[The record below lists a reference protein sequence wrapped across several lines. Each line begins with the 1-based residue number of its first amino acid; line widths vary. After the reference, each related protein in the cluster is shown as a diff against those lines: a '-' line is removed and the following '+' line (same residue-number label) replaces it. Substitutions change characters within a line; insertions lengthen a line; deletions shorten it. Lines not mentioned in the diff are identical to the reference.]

1 MATQPDLF
9 AASAATEAAVAT
21 PPALGRHGNIL
32 VGTCS
37 WSDPS
42 LIKSK
47 AFYPRGSGTAE
58 KRLAYYA
65 SQFPTVEVDSSFF
78 AMPSPSNSVLWA
90 ARTPPGFLFN
100 VKAWRLFTGHQT
112 PPAAFPPDL
121 QPQLP
126 PLGPRKNWYY
136 AEVPAE
142 IRDECWRRYIL
153 ALQPLKDAGKLVAAH
168 FQFAPWISGTREW
181 RAHVEHCAERM
192 AGHLLAVEF
201 RNQSWLGEGEAER
214 TLAWER
220 ELGVAH
226 VVVDAPQGVGNWAHG
241 VWAVANP
248 ALAVVRL
255 HGRNAATWAA
265 KGLRAASERFD
276 YEYADDELEDL
287 ARRIDRLA
295 EQAFRL
301 QVLVNVNFEDQGIR
315 AARRLALTLERL
327 AGVAGG
333 G

>member
-9 AASAATEAAVAT
+9 APAAADGADAAVPTAQ
-21 PPALGRHGNIL
+21 PLGRRGNIL

-37 WSDPS
+37 WTDPS

-90 ARTPPGFLFN
+90 ERTPPGFLFN

-112 PPAAFPPDL
+112 PAAAFPPDL
-121 QPQLP
+121 QPLLP
-126 PLGPRKNWYY
+126 PLGRQRRNWYY
-136 AEVPAE
+136 ADVPVE
-142 IRDECWRRYIL
+142 IREECWRRYIE

-168 FQFAPWISGTREW
+168 FQFAPWVSGTPQW
-181 RAHVEHCAERM
+181 RAHVEHCVERM

-201 RNQSWLGEGEAER
+201 RNQSWLGDGQAER
-214 TLAWER
+214 TLGWER

-226 VVVDAPQGVGNWAHG
+226 VVVDEPQGVGNYAHG
-241 VWAVANP
+241 VWEVANP

-265 KGLRAASERFD
+265 KGLSASSERFD

-315 AARRLALTLERL
+315 AARRLARMLGPR
-327 AGVAGG
+327 
-333 G
+333 

>member
-9 AASAATEAAVAT
+9 APAAADAAVAAAAR
-21 PPALGRHGNIL
+21 PLGRRGNIL

-37 WSDPS
+37 WTDPS

-78 AMPSPSNSVLWA
+78 AMPSPSNAVLWA

-112 PPAAFPPDL
+112 PAAAFPPDL
-121 QPQLP
+121 QPLLP
-126 PLGPRKNWYY
+126 PLGSRRRNWYY
-136 AEVPAE
+136 ADVPAE
-142 IRDECWRRYIL
+142 IRDECWRRYIE

-168 FQFAPWISGTREW
+168 FQFAPWVSGTPQW

-201 RNQSWLGEGEAER
+201 RNQSWLGEGQAER
-214 TLAWER
+214 TLPWER

-226 VVVDAPQGVGNWAHG
+226 VVVDEPQGVGNYAHG
-241 VWAVANP
+241 VWEVANP

-265 KGLRAASERFD
+265 KGLSASSERFD

-287 ARRIDRLA
+287 AGRIDRLA

-315 AARRLALTLERL
+315 AARRLARMLGRR
-327 AGVAGG
+327 
-333 G
+333 